1 MTKGQILN
9 HDFTFGDFI
18 LYDVNGNEIYFEDS
32 RGYWRKYEY
41 DSNGNQTYFEN
52 SGGYWIKHEYD
63 TNSNVTYYED
73 STGFVRH
80 TIW

>member
-9 HDFTFGDFI
+9 HDFTKGDFR
-18 LYDVNGNEIYFEDS
+18 LYNTNGKQTYFETS
-32 RGYWRKYEY
+32 RGYWIKYEY

-52 SGGYWIKHEYD
+52 SGGYWIKREYD
-63 TNSNVTYYED
+63 TNSNVIYFED